1 MAFHTVLVFWHCTIN
16 IAEYL
21 LYNIHHFTS
30 QTAEECSYIE
40 TGEFSSEL
48 CRAIPIIIDG
58 VKDGKTIT
66 EIESQMYPSEDTK
79 AWNLSVMYETAMLTL
94 SEAIFHL
101 KGVKNDG
108 KDEIVFID
116 SSYSTE
122 RQGLYALVKAI
133 EKTSIECEEVF
144 AIIKSQNVLEEE
156 LPDID
161 WITGD
166 QTTIPET
173 YNACEIGD
181 AGMDYDIESL
191 KGSDKYRTERISP
204 ASASSFLGEVQVKM
218 NIPCTYTY
226 G

>member
-1 MAFHTVLVFWHCTIN
+1 
-16 IAEYL
+16 
-21 LYNIHHFTS
+21 
-30 QTAEECSYIE
+30 
-40 TGEFSSEL
+40 
-48 CRAIPIIIDG
+48 
-58 VKDGKTIT
+58 
-66 EIESQMYPSEDTK
+66 MYPSEDTK

-116 SSYSTE
+116 SSYSIE

-173 YNACEIGD
+173 YNTCEIGD
-181 AGMDYDIESL
+181 AGIDYDIESL
-191 KGSDKYRTERISP
+191 KGSDKYRIERISP

-218 NIPCTYTY
+218 NIPCIYTH